1 MWFDSWSD
9 LGRIL
14 ALGTAAYFTVIVV
27 LRISGKRPL
36 AQLNVFDFVVTVAL
50 GSILATALL
59 SSTVSWADGA
69 TAFALIAALQFV
81 IAWVSSRWRG
91 GRRILTSEPVL
102 LLSHGVMRPD
112 ALRRARL
119 AESEVLQAIRSS
131 GSGDPSDIAAV
142 VIETN
147 GKISVI
153 STEKLG
159 DGSALAGV
167 VGADG
172 HARPEA

>member
-14 ALGTAAYFTVIVV
+14 VLGTAAYLTVIVV
-27 LRISGKRPL
+27 LRISGKRTL

-81 IAWVSSRWRG
+81 IAWISSRWRG
-91 GRRILTSEPVL
+91 ARRILTSEPVL
-102 LLSHGVMRPD
+102 LPSDGVMRPE

-119 AESEVLQAIRSS
+119 AESEVRQAIRSS
-131 GSGDPSDIAAV
+131 GSGDIADVGAV
-142 VIETN
+142 VLETN
-147 GKISVI
+147 GKVSVI
-153 STEKLG
+153 SASKMG

-167 VGADG
+167 VGAD
-172 HARPEA
+172 RPPAPRA

>member
-14 ALGTAAYFTVIVV
+14 VLGTAAYLTVIVV
-27 LRISGKRPL
+27 LRISGKRTL

-81 IAWVSSRWRG
+81 IAWISSRWRG
-91 GRRILTSEPVL
+91 ARRILTSEPVL
-102 LLSHGVMRPD
+102 LLSDGVMRPE

-119 AESEVLQAIRSS
+119 AESEVRQAIRS
-131 GSGDPSDIAAV
+131 GSGDIADVGAV
-142 VIETN
+142 VLETN
-147 GKISVI
+147 GKVSVI
-153 STEKLG
+153 SASKMG

-167 VGADG
+167 VGAD
-172 HARPEA
+172 RPPAPRA

>member
-14 ALGTAAYFTVIVV
+14 LLGTAAYLTVIVV
-27 LRISGKRPL
+27 LRISGKRTL

-69 TAFALIAALQFV
+69 TAFALIAALQFA

-91 GRRILTSEPVL
+91 ARSALTSEPVL
-102 LLSHGVMRPD
+102 LLSDGVMRSE

-131 GSGDPSDIAAV
+131 GSGDTADIAAV
-142 VIETN
+142 VLETN

-153 STEKLG
+153 SASKLG
-159 DGSALAGV
+159 DGSALDGV
-167 VGADG
+167 VGVDQ
-172 HARPEA
+172 RPTPGT